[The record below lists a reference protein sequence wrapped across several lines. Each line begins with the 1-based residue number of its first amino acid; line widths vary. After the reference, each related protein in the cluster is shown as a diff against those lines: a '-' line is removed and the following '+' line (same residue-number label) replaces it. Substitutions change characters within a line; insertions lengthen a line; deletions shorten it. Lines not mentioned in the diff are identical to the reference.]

1 MNAKQILSEAFT
13 LMSGDRQESYGDPTA
28 NHDRIAAIWSIILG
42 VPVSAE
48 QVALCMAGMKLARLA
63 YDPTHLD
70 SYIDG
75 AAYMAIAGEIASNDK

>member
-1 MNAKQILSEAFT
+1 MNAKQILSKAFD

-28 NHDRIAAIWSIILG
+28 NHDRIAGIWSIILG

-63 YDPTHLD
+63 YDPSHLD